1 MSQVSFKKSVKC
13 AVSSIYFLPYY
24 FGFSAQHILVDSATM
39 FCVNA
44 LKALLLLKLH
54 KISGGLTLATSRY
67 MVTFYLKMLVF
78 ICRGGEVDVNL
89 LRKEWGYFLLE
100 CTLNDSFSP
109 SFVSDISAV
118 FSVKLNPVRQT
129 LSRGRT
135 EDSCERFTY
144 ISSLCCFQA
153 FTCYSFGRFFFS
165 FFFFPS

>member
-1 MSQVSFKKSVKC
+1 MCCIFHLF
-13 AVSSIYFLPYY
+13 SSILFWIQCPTYSCRLCYY
-24 FGFSAQHILVDSATM
+24 VLCKCFESSF
-39 FCVNA
+39 
-44 LKALLLLKLH
+44 LLKLH